1 MRPAR
6 EVRVALRTTGRPW
19 PERAGGGSCIVAVDV
34 LRATSTLSVA
44 LANGAARI
52 VPLTGTAEA
61 IARRDAEPGS
71 LACGER
77 DGRIVPGFDL
87 GNSPAEYGAGRVR
100 GRTLWFASTNG
111 SWAMRHAADA
121 PAGTWT
127 IGAFVNATA
136 VLEGLGRDR
145 DVLVACAGKEGRFA
159 LEDAAFAGWLCAR
172 LVERGARL
180 ANDAARFAVTLAPR
194 DGAEVRALV
203 EGCSHGRYLRSL
215 GPEYAR
221 DVAFCATLDAAGGAW
236 VLDGDGRPRGPLA
249 P

>member
-1 MRPAR
+1 MASALR
-6 EVRVALRTTGRPW
+6 VTVALWTTRRPW
-19 PERAGGGSCIVAVDV
+19 PGPGPGRRGRVVAVDV

-52 VPLTGTAEA
+52 VPLTDTAEA
-61 IARRDAEPGS
+61 IARRDADPGS

-87 GNSPAEYGAGRVR
+87 GNSPYEYTAERVR
-100 GRTLWFASTNG
+100 GRTLYFASTNG
-111 SWAMRHAADA
+111 SWAMRHASA
-121 PAGTWT
+121 PGTRHGSWT
-127 IGAFVNATA
+127 LGSFVNASATVDA
-136 VLEGLGRDR
+136 VANDS

-172 LVERGARL
+172 LAGRGARL

-194 DGAEVRALV
+194 DAADVRALV
-203 EGCSHGRYLRSL
+203 EGCSHARDLRSL

-221 DVAFCATLDAAGGAW
+221 DVAFCSRLDAVGGSFD
-236 VLDGDGRPRGPLA
+236 LDATGRS
-249 P
+249 

>member
-1 MRPAR
+1 MASRLS
-6 EVRVALRTTGRPW
+6 VRVALRTTAKPW
-19 PERAGGGSCIVAVDV
+19 PERAVGNCVVAVDV

-52 VPLTGTAEA
+52 VPLTDTAEA
-61 IARRDAEPGS
+61 IARRDADPGS

-87 GNSPAEYGAGRVR
+87 GNSPFEYTEARVR
-100 GRTLWFASTNG
+100 GRTLYFASTNG
-111 SWAMRHAADA
+111 SWAMRHASA
-121 PAGTWT
+121 PGTRYDSWSL
-127 IGAFVNATA
+127 GSFVNASAT
-136 VLEGLGRDR
+136 VDGITNHF
-145 DVLVACAGKEGRFA
+145 DVLIACAGKLGRFA
-159 LEDAAFAGWLCAR
+159 LEDAALAGWLCAR

-194 DGAEVRALV
+194 DAADVRALV

-221 DVAFCATLDAAGGAW
+221 DVAFCSRLDAVGGSYE
-236 VLDGDGRPRGPLA
+236 LDGAGRP
-249 P
+249 